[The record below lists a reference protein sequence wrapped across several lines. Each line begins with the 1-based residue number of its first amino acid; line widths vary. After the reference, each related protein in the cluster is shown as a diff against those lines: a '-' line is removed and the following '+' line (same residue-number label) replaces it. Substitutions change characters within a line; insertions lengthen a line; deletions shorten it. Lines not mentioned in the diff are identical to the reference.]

1 MSLKGNNIVESLL
14 PIIMFNDREEYSK
27 ETHIVKSPLQSL
39 QTIIIQ
45 FVKQFDAEKPG
56 YQFAY
61 LRTFRHLIEVL
72 VISI

>member
-1 MSLKGNNIVESLL
+1 MSLKENNIAESLL
-14 PIIMFNDREEYSK
+14 PIMMFNDREEYSK
-27 ETHIVKSPLQSL
+27 ETHIVKSPWQSL
-39 QTIIIQ
+39 QKIIIQ

-72 VISI
+72 MISI